1 MKKFHSIFKLWST
14 AISLVIILLV
24 LSTATY
30 AWFTSNKVVTTDK
43 VSARS
48 GEDTLE
54 LLIGS
59 SSGSFSEDHECE
71 IVQVNE
77 TLATELMP
85 VSTADL
91 KNFVYNPISNGDNA
105 EIFKL
110 VEDEQYYYHG
120 RVYLVAESKGEMPGR
135 KVHLYLDE
143 DEEAGGPIV
152 SADSGLLLNAARL
165 GLTFDGENPVIF
177 SLSDTSN
184 PTDDQARN
192 TVIGKDVLGDGQVL
206 VPSGDTVAGVP
217 DPSVPLATYKIEMD
231 DSSVTLPEKPLL
243 EMELNHVYQVDI
255 YFYLEGCDP
264 DCSDSINFHEADL
277 HLGFYGI
284 PVDEE

>member
-1 MKKFHSIFKLWST
+1 MRQFHNVFKLWCT
-14 AISLVIILLV
+14 ALSLVIILLV

-43 VSARS
+43 ASARS

-59 SSGSFSEDHECE
+59 SSGSFSEEHECK

-77 TLATELMP
+77 TVATELMP
-85 VSTADL
+85 VSTSDL
-91 KNFVYNPISNGDNA
+91 KTFVYNPASTGENA
-105 EIFKL
+105 EIFKI
-110 VEDEQYYYHG
+110 VEDEQYFYHG
-120 RVYLVAESKGEMPGR
+120 RVYLVAQSTGDMPGR
-135 KVHLYLDE
+135 KVNLYLDE
-143 DEEAGGPIV
+143 DEEAGGPLV
-152 SADSGLLLNAARL
+152 SANSGLLLNAARL

-177 SLSDTSN
+177 FLSDTSN
-184 PTDDQARN
+184 AATEQKRN
-192 TVIGKDVLGDGQVL
+192 TMVGGELLGDGQVL
-206 VPSGDTVAGVP
+206 ELRGDSVAAVSDPAVPVSTH
-217 DPSVPLATYKIEMD
+217 KIEMD

-264 DCSDSINFHEADL
+264 DCSDSISFHEADL
-277 HLGFYGI
+277 HLAFYGI